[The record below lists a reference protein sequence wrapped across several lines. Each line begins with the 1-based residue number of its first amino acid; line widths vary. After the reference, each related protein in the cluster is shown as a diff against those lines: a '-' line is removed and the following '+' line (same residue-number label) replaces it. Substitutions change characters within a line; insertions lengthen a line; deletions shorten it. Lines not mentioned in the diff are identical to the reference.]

1 MLSNQESE
9 TKKISRIFNALG
21 NETRVKIILLVKETK
36 RPLHIKAI
44 AQILG
49 IDYAALYRHV
59 QVLDKYGIVEI
70 YNVGRSR
77 VLELK
82 NADVLNNLIEI
93 TKTLMQ

>member
-1 MLSNQESE
+1 MLSSRENE

-44 AQILG
+44 AQMLG

-59 QVLDKYGIVEI
+59 QVLDKCGVVEI

-82 NADVLNNLIEI
+82 NADALNQLIEI
-93 TKTLMQ
+93 TKKMIQ